1 MDSCLLSLGRL
12 DCAVGEHLGDA
23 FRQFDAILGPIREDL
38 RLEEDVQRRKERLRV
53 LESPPRGVYLRL
65 PGDFERDGEGAKL
78 FSHCVPPRS
87 LLCVLNERDG
97 FPCEKNKMNFQLRK
111 FDINMIK
118 ERCEIDSRK
127 SPMMV
132 IIGKKDTGKS
142 FLVRDILFNTQS
154 CFPVGTVISATEVAN
169 EFFQH
174 MVPSKFIH
182 DKYRPEIVQN
192 VIKRQATIKDKRNK
206 DKNARGGSSSIDP
219 RAFLILDDCL
229 YDNTWIQQD
238 STRYVFM
245 NGRHVDLTTMITMQ
259 YPLGITPNLRTNVDF
274 VFILREN
281 ILGNRRRIYENY
293 AGMFPTFEM
302 FCQFMDQCTENYE
315 CLVICNNVSSNR
327 LEDQVFWYKASD
339 HPPFK
344 LCDQSLWLDNRPFQ
358 SAMLAGDEYNPA
370 NVQKKGPSVW
380 VKKTGEK

>member
-1 MDSCLLSLGRL
+1 
-12 DCAVGEHLGDA
+12 
-23 FRQFDAILGPIREDL
+23 
-38 RLEEDVQRRKERLRV
+38 
-53 LESPPRGVYLRL
+53 
-65 PGDFERDGEGAKL
+65 
-78 FSHCVPPRS
+78 
-87 LLCVLNERDG
+87 
-97 FPCEKNKMNFQLRK
+97 MNFTLQK
-111 FDINMIK
+111 FNMDMIT
-118 ERCEIDSRK
+118 ERCDIDSRK
-127 SPMMV
+127 SPMIV
-132 IIGKKDTGKS
+132 VIGKKDTGKS
-142 FLVRDILFNTQS
+142 FLVRDILFQTQRH
-154 CFPVGTVISATEVAN
+154 FPVGTVISATEVAN

-174 MVPSKFIH
+174 MVPSKLIH

-206 DKNARGGSSSIDP
+206 DKAGRGGSSNIDP

-229 YDNTWIQQD
+229 YDAKAWINEE
-238 STRYVFM
+238 STRFVFM
-245 NGRHVDLTTMITMQ
+245 NGRHIDLMTIITMQ

-302 FCQFMDQCTENYE
+302 FCTFMDQCTENYE

-344 LCDQSLWLDNRPFQ
+344 LCDQSLWVDNRPFQ
-358 SAMLAGDEYNPA
+358 SAMLSVDEYNPM
-370 NVQKKGPSVW
+370 NMRKKNAGPSVW
-380 VKKTGEK
+380 VKKEDDDRRR

>member
-1 MDSCLLSLGRL
+1 VWKD
-12 DCAVGEHLGDA
+12 
-23 FRQFDAILGPIREDL
+23 
-38 RLEEDVQRRKERLRV
+38 
-53 LESPPRGVYLRL
+53 
-65 PGDFERDGEGAKL
+65 
-78 FSHCVPPRS
+78 
-87 LLCVLNERDG
+87 
-97 FPCEKNKMNFQLRK
+97 KMNFQLRK

-118 ERCEIDSRK
+118 DRCEIDSRK

-154 CFPVGTVISATEVAN
+154 CYPVGTVISGTEVAN
-169 EFFQH
+169 EFFQN

-182 DKYRPEIVQN
+182 DKYKPEIVMN
-192 VIKRQATIKDKRNK
+192 VIKRQMNIKQKRNS
-206 DKNARGGSSSIDP
+206 DKTNRGGNSSIDP

-229 YDNTWIQQD
+229 YDATWIREE

-358 SAMLAGDEYNPA
+358 SAMLAGDDYNAA